1 MGFVVTDER
10 LEQALR
16 VIASTDTE
24 IANARAHVLRTEF
37 MAKCAESLAYK
48 AMDASMS
55 VEDRKR
61 SIPISMGVKEE
72 HEKHWNAVTHY
83 EALRAKRERE
93 YMVIEL
99 YRTASANQRRG
110 NI

>member
-10 LEQALR
+10 LEQALKM
-16 VIASTDTE
+16 IASTDIE
-24 IANARAHVLRTEF
+24 IANARADVLRTEF
-37 MAKCAESLAYK
+37 LAKCSESLAYK
-48 AMDASMS
+48 SMDSSLS

-61 SIPISMGVKEE
+61 AIPISMGVQEQ